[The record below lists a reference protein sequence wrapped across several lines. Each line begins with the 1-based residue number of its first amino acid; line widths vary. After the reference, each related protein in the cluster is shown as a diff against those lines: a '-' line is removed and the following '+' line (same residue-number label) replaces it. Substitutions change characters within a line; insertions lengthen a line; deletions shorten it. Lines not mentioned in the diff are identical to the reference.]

1 MEEHVGQWWHR
12 FVTRLADTSYPQAKV
27 TLEEMEKRIGMMF
40 RAAGGDHSVRVAAAA
55 LSRNSGTRA
64 WLQRVAGVNQRVA
77 LPVLDPQALSLPSE
91 IAVFEEIEFNK
102 DLYLWLSA
110 MAAVYEDTG
119 DWIADNRAASAR
131 VLQHFPGLR
140 AKHERLVRA
149 HLAQRPA
156 IKNLK
161 AQDAVFESAVQS
173 ALRCDD
179 HNPVFVKPDQVTPV
193 WLWMTANSE
202 GVALMGS
209 GAVPTGGIDQ
219 ESKPSEKK
227 SIRRRTRQVDN
238 PNQRQAF
245 ILPSKVESIL
255 TWSEFVSADR
265 GTDEEEDDFDSAT
278 VANDMDKLSVVRSEE
293 TVASKVRFDLD
304 LPGATQDDLPV
315 SAEFTL
321 PEWDWRQKKMLSNHC
336 GLRYF
341 EARIAEPFVPSEP
354 LKKTVRKLRRRL
366 ETLSAAP
373 RWVHRCH
380 DGDAIDTDAWVR
392 YQSERCIG
400 APVNESPAV
409 YIRRQNIERSLAT
422 LLLADLSLSTDAY
435 ATSEARVIDVIRDA
449 LYVFGEA
456 LSTTGDPF
464 EVLGFS
470 SIKRHQVRLQHLKH
484 FDEPWNDKAR
494 ARVGA
499 IKPGYYTRMGA
510 AIRAATMNLSQRGEQ
525 QRLLII
531 LTDGKPNDLDIY
543 EGRYGLE
550 DTRQAIREARDQGLL
565 PFCITIDEKA
575 HDYMPYLFGKQG
587 YALIHR
593 PQELA
598 TRLTQVWAS
607 LVH

>member
-1 MEEHVGQWWHR
+1 
-12 FVTRLADTSYPQAKV
+12 
-27 TLEEMEKRIGMMF
+27 
-40 RAAGGDHSVRVAAAA
+40 
-55 LSRNSGTRA
+55 
-64 WLQRVAGVNQRVA
+64 
-77 LPVLDPQALSLPSE
+77 
-91 IAVFEEIEFNK
+91 
-102 DLYLWLSA
+102 
-110 MAAVYEDTG
+110 
-119 DWIADNRAASAR
+119 
-131 VLQHFPGLR
+131 LR
-140 AKHERLVRA
+140 G
-149 HLAQRPA
+149 
-156 IKNLK
+156 
-161 AQDAVFESAVQS
+161 
-173 ALRCDD
+173 DD
-179 HNPVFVKPDQVTPV
+179 HVPVFLKPDQVAPV
-193 WLWMTANSE
+193 WLWMTTHPGGIS
-202 GVALMGS
+202 LMGS
-209 GAVPTGGIDQ
+209 PGTLDAGLDKQVQ
-219 ESKPSEKK
+219 PSEKK
-227 SIRRRTRQVDN
+227 TVRRRTRQVQN

-245 ILPSKVESIL
+245 VLPSKVESIL

-265 GTDEEEDDFDSAT
+265 GTDDEEDDFDSAT

-304 LPGATQDDLPV
+304 LPGASQDDLPI

-321 PEWDWRQKKMLSNHC
+321 PEWDWRQKKMLPNHC

-341 EARIAEPFVPSEP
+341 EARLAEAFVPSES

-400 APVNESPAV
+400 APVDESPAV

-435 ATSEARVIDVIRDA
+435 ATSEARVIDVIREA

-470 SIKRHQVRLQHLKH
+470 SIKRHQVRLQHLKN
-484 FDEPWNDKAR
+484 FDEPWNEKAK

-510 AIRAATMNLSQRGEQ
+510 AIRAATINLSQRGEQ

-550 DTRQAIREARDQGLL
+550 DTRQAIREAREQGLL